1 MSPRPRKASDEQ
13 VFAAAQ
19 RVMMRVA
26 PAQLTLARIA
36 EEAGVTAGAL
46 VQRFGSRRGLML
58 ALMAEFSRGAGD
70 FFAQLRAAHPSPL
83 AALRAY
89 ADGQARMAD
98 SPATLAH
105 HLAYLQTDLTDPD
118 MHAHL
123 RAHAGET
130 RAALRA
136 LLADA
141 VAAGELAPGTEVDA
155 LTRAVQSVLSGSLFV
170 WASHAEGTAAAWVR
184 ADLDAVLAP
193 HVAGETDG

>member
-1 MSPRPRKASDEQ
+1 MSPRPRKASDAQ
-13 VFAAAQ
+13 VFEAAQ

-26 PAQLTLARIA
+26 PAQLTLTRIA

-58 ALMAEFSRGAGD
+58 ALMAEFSGGAGD

-89 ADGQARMAD
+89 AGCQAQMAD

-118 MHAHL
+118 FHAHL
-123 RAHAGET
+123 RSHAEET
-130 RAALRA
+130 RAALHA

-141 VAAGELAPGTEVDA
+141 VAAGELAPGTQVDG
-155 LTRAVQSVLSGSLFV
+155 LTRAVQAVLSGSLFV
-170 WASHAEGTAAAWVR
+170 WASLAEGPAAAWVSD
-184 ADLDAVLAP
+184 DLDAVLAP
-193 HVAGETDG
+193 YLA